1 MYNFL
6 FHDNLDSASFF
17 IHLIDDYTYGF
28 NHYSLNVLSF
38 LCIILSIMTI
48 ISRNPVFSILFLI
61 GLFLSISI
69 YLILIGLTFIG
80 ISYLLVYIGGVS
92 MLFLFILMLIDI
104 RISELHVQTYNS
116 MFLAFL
122 IAILFYVNSFN
133 FNIFV
138 KYINENININIT
150 NIWDGSITEN
160 YDVISIGNILYS
172 NLSILLIVSSLILLL
187 AMVGAIIININNR

>member
-1 MYNFL
+1 
-6 FHDNLDSASFF
+6 
-17 IHLIDDYTYGF
+17 
-28 NHYSLNVLSF
+28 
-38 LCIILSIMTI
+38 
-48 ISRNPVFSILFLI
+48 
-61 GLFLSISI
+61 
-69 YLILIGLTFIG
+69 
-80 ISYLLVYIGGVS
+80 

-104 RISELHVQTYNS
+104 RISELHVETYNS

-122 IAILFYVNSFN
+122 IAILFYINSFN

-150 NIWDGSITEN
+150 KIWDGSIKEN
-160 YDVISIGNILYS
+160 YDIISIGNILYS